1 MYDMNAY
8 AVRKDGV
15 IQVALSGKLA
25 NSCWTAA
32 VKDKY
37 PGGNIV
43 YVVDPGTAQV
53 FVEETMKPGSEI
65 CLMMLVPWVAQVSI
79 PSATHSQVTVYVN
92 GDAKLK
98 VDVKDEPS
106 QYRVIALTSSPAGS
120 PTGCSVI
127 PADAPYLAIYSSVF
141 GPASKADCE
150 NWRQQNCVSQ

>member
-1 MYDMNAY
+1 MYDLNAF

-15 IQVALSGKLA
+15 IQVALSGYLA
-25 NSCWTAA
+25 NSCYTAS

-37 PGGNIV
+37 PGGGIV

-65 CLMMLVPWVAQVSI
+65 CLMMLVPWVSQVSI
-79 PSATHSQVTVYVN
+79 PSSTHNQVTVFIN

-98 VDVKDEPS
+98 VDVNTEPT
-106 QYRVIALTSSPAGS
+106 QYRVIALTASLASG

-127 PADAPYLAIYSSVF
+127 PADAQYLAIYSSVY

-150 NWRQQNCVSQ
+150 NWRKTNCISR